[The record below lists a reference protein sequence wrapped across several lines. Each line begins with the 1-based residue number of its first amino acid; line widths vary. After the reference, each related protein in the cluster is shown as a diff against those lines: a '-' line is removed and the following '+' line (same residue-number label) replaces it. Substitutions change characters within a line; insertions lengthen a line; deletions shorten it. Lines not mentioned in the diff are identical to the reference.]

1 MTATEGYARTRHNN
15 PAALFPSAVKQ
26 KLLLVG
32 AIMHE
37 VPGGLTLSYTPETP
51 FDSIEGA
58 HQYIELL
65 LEAIEQ
71 AQRDVE
77 ADIRK
82 AAKIRARRQ
91 EEALLLV
98 AHNLNRLSFH
108 ISRSRR
114 LLNDLRTLRRLLL
127 EERVSDKETTR
138 AAGAE

>member
-1 MTATEGYARTRHNN
+1 
-15 PAALFPSAVKQ
+15 
-26 KLLLVG
+26 
-32 AIMHE
+32 MHE

>member
-1 MTATEGYARTRHNN
+1 MVLLCLTLLSSIHLTSR
-15 PAALFPSAVKQ
+15 SAF
-26 KLLLVG
+26 G

-58 HQYIELL
+58 HQYVELL

-71 AQRDVE
+71 TQQDVE

-127 EERVSDKETTR
+127 EERVSDKEATR
-138 AAGAE
+138 AASAE